1 VNVEDS
7 RTDAA
12 IATTAGKVRK
22 FASGQIASTEFS
34 ASNGP
39 RTAGG
44 VFPPVDDAPGDGTSR
59 NPNHRWTRILD
70 ADKLAADHGLG
81 RLISATMVEAASPT
95 NRQFDG
101 IWFNDVV
108 LTGTTKSVRIP
119 AWDFRGANGLPSP
132 GFTLRTVTRDTR
144 PTSVAMIGDSVGNSI
159 AGSSTSELR
168 TLVDGTFA
176 TARFDVV
183 DGRCTTNTACPGTS
197 GVEAA
202 ARLPFGL
209 DLVVVELGYNDSPSS
224 FASSIDAMMTA
235 LQKSGVREV
244 AWVNMADIRTVN
256 GQSLYGPANAALQ
269 AARSRWSNLTVLDW
283 NAASAGPERPRWF
296 TDGVHLTATGQA
308 QFALW
313 VRQAMVSAV
322 DTRLAPPKRI
332 EVQVTGRSVTG
343 PDGTVTTIPDGV
355 SAASFNVTSVTPIAS
370 GFVTVWPCSVA
381 RPLASNLNYS
391 RGSIDANG
399 VIAPVD
405 ANGRA
410 CLYSHVATDI
420 VVDITGWFGPGTT
433 GGSGFQAITPRRLVD
448 SRNGTGVPVGRI
460 RPEAPIRIQVT
471 GAGVQT
477 IGGAAATVPANA
489 VAAAIN
495 VTSVSSPRPGYITVW
510 PCGVERPVVSTLNFS
525 AGAIR
530 ANGAIAALGTGGTLC
545 LYSHTPT
552 DVVVDIV
559 GWFTAGATPSA
570 SAFVS
575 PVPARWVDTR
585 VGLGAPAGPVAPARP
600 IEIPVTGRQMNV
612 GGRLVTIPADAEAVS
627 LNIVSV
633 DAPKAGFATVWP
645 CGTPR
650 PTTSNLNYP
659 GRSIVANNVVATIG
673 TGGSVCLYTHSDAHV
688 VVDVT
693 GWFTRG
699 DAYSAAVPDRAVDT
713 RFGIGPGPV

>member
-1 VNVEDS
+1 
-7 RTDAA
+7 
-12 IATTAGKVRK
+12 
-22 FASGQIASTEFS
+22 
-34 ASNGP
+34 
-39 RTAGG
+39 
-44 VFPPVDDAPGDGTSR
+44 
-59 NPNHRWTRILD
+59 
-70 ADKLAADHGLG
+70 
-81 RLISATMVEAASPT
+81 
-95 NRQFDG
+95 
-101 IWFNDVV
+101 
-108 LTGTTKSVRIP
+108 
-119 AWDFRGANGLPSP
+119 
-132 GFTLRTVTRDTR
+132 
-144 PTSVAMIGDSVGNSI
+144 MIDNSVGNSI

-176 TARFDVV
+176 STRFDVV
-183 DGRCTTNTACPGTS
+183 TGRCTTNPGCPGTS

-202 ARLPFGL
+202 AALPFGL
-209 DLVVVELGYNDSPSS
+209 DLVVVELGYNDWPPT
-224 FASSIDAMMTA
+224 FASSIDAMMAA
-235 LQKSGVREV
+235 LQKRGVRQV
-244 AWVNMADIRTVN
+244 AWVNMADIRTLD
-256 GQSLYGPANAALQ
+256 GRSFYGPANAALQ
-269 AARSRWSNLTVLDW
+269 AARARWSNLTVLDW

-296 TDGVHLTATGQA
+296 SDGVHLTTTGQA

-313 VRQAMVSAV
+313 VREAMVSAV

-332 EVQVTGRSVTG
+332 EVQVAGRTVTG
-343 PDGTVTTIPDGV
+343 PDGSVTTIPNGV
-355 SAASFNVTSVTPIAS
+355 SAASLNVTAVTPDGS
-370 GFVTVWPCSVA
+370 GFVTVWPCAVA

-405 ANGRA
+405 SSGKA

-420 VVDITGWFGPGTT
+420 VVDITGWFGPGATN
-433 GGSGFQAITPRRLVD
+433 GSEFQAITPRRLVD
-448 SRNGTGVPVGRI
+448 SRDGTGVPAGRI
-460 RPEAPIRIQVT
+460 RPESPIRIQVT
-471 GAGVQT
+471 GAAAQT
-477 IGGAAATVPANA
+477 IGGAATTVPANA

-495 VTSVSSPRPGYITVW
+495 VTSVSSPGAGYITVW

-545 LYSHTPT
+545 LYSHSPT

-559 GWFTAGATPSA
+559 GWFTAGGTPAT

-585 VGLGAPAGPVAPARP
+585 EGLGAPARPVSPARP

-612 GGRLVTIPADAEAVS
+612 GGQLVTIPPDAEAVS

-633 DAPKAGFATVWP
+633 DAPGAGFVTVWP
-645 CGTPR
+645 CGTAR

-659 GRSIVANNVVATIG
+659 GRNVVANNVIATIG
-673 TGGSVCLYTHSDAHV
+673 SGGSVCLYAHSDSHV
-688 VVDVT
+688 VIDVT

-713 RFGIGPGPV
+713 RFGIGPAPV